1 MWEPGVLQDTL
12 ALEDFLRPVVCGG
25 SSGRPGR
32 GRLSRGW
39 DERTQGREEGREGSR
54 ALSFLALQGPGWA
67 RRDVP
72 TRDCSPTLLDS
83 SLALRASPGSD
94 IWVFR
99 ACTYLPLAVPVKI
112 DRG

>member
-1 MWEPGVLQDTL
+1 MWWE
-12 ALEDFLRPVVCGG
+12 LRQARQGEV
-25 SSGRPGR
+25 
-32 GRLSRGW
+32 SRGW

-72 TRDCSPTLLDS
+72 TRDCSPTLPDS
-83 SLALRASPGSD
+83 SLVLRASPGSD

-99 ACTYLPLAVPVKI
+99 ACTYLPLAVPIKI